1 MSIFLFY
8 CLTFDTF
15 DIESVLFLI
24 IFKLFKEINKDIK
37 SKYIWKVKKDKD
49 QLRNLLLEEKIWIH
63 CWL

>member
-15 DIESVLFLI
+15 DTVSVLFLI

-63 CWL
+63 C